1 MSLWDRR
8 FFGLT
13 LATKV
18 DLFLRE
24 IQAIMKIYPGTSYW
38 DAYLLP
44 VPVRKWLIEEHVK
57 QQTDQSTAANT
68 PLSPAEKQKFMN
80 RPAARSTTQKR

>member
-1 MSLWDRR
+1 MYRWERR

-13 LATKV
+13 TATKV
-18 DLFLRE
+18 DLFLRD

-44 VPVRKWLIEEHVK
+44 VSIRKWLIEEHVRQME
-57 QQTDQSTAANT
+57 QQESKPNV
-68 PLSPAEKQKFMN
+68 PLTQAEKQRFTSQV
-80 RPAARSTTQKR
+80 RPTTPSKPK